1 METKPK
7 DLEYPQNLL
16 YDVFDEETNLP
27 DDYMATVEYVLSTK
41 LSARQKAMVK
51 SRYQKYTYQEIAKQN
66 GLTRERVRQIVVKA
80 VRRLRHPKTKDM
92 LKYGIAETINRL
104 EKAVKDSTSKPESD
118 VLPNPEK
125 DISYMD
131 FDVRTFNCL
140 RRSRI
145 YTVGDILKL
154 TPNEL
159 MHIRNLGRKSY
170 LNIVETLEAEGF
182 NASKFKIF

>member
-16 YDVFDEETNLP
+16 YDIFDEEINLP
-27 DDYMATVEYVLSTK
+27 DDYTETVEYVLSTK
-41 LSARQKAMVK
+41 LSARQKSMVK
-51 SRYQKYTYQEIAKQN
+51 SRYQEKYTYQETGEWY
-66 GLTRERVRQIVVKA
+66 GLTRERIRQIVEKS

-92 LKYGIAETINRL
+92 LKYGIAGTINRL
-104 EKAVKDSTSKPESD
+104 EKALKDSTSNPESN
-118 VLPNPEK
+118 VLPDPER
-125 DISYMD
+125 DISYIN

-145 YTVGDILKL
+145 YTVEDVLKL
-154 TPNEL
+154 TPDEL

-170 LNIVETLEAEGF
+170 SNIVETLEAEGYDV
-182 NASKFKIF
+182 SKFKI